1 MSERDR
7 MHIPERVKRKQ
18 ADIALADAEKE
29 LHERQ
34 RKMREEQKNALL
46 DRARMNL
53 PVRGGESPMLGEL
66 MQGDVIAPIMI
77 PPALSLYS
85 FFYFTQWSL

>member
-1 MSERDR
+1 
-7 MHIPERVKRKQ
+7 MHISERVKNKQ
-18 ADIALADAEKE
+18 ADIALAKAEKE
-29 LHERQ
+29 LSERQ
-34 RKMREEQKNALL
+34 RKNREEHRNALL
-46 DRARMNL
+46 DRARMNS
-53 PVRGGESPMLGEL
+53 PVRGGESPMLGEP